1 MSVHRLPDGRWFV
14 QYRIDKGYRREYFGR
29 GIDAEQK
36 ARDRNRAILAERD
49 PGRLRQ
55 TPEEG
60 EKQFWELVNDYVE
73 ARRGSI
79 EPTTLN
85 RMKYKF
91 VKVILPALG
100 EIDVRRLTPEVLD
113 QYVSQRLREN
123 RKRTTIHTELTLIM
137 AVINWAMKRRYLL
150 INPLAGYEKI
160 KRDDAVIQPATRDE
174 LRKIIRKSPPQLKRA
189 ILLSYYTGLR
199 PGRQELFQLKWTDV
213 DWKAQTILV
222 RSAKKKGP
230 KSRTVPIHPDFLK
243 TLERWWR
250 ADRRGQ
256 GEIVT
261 FNGRPVTTLRRSWAT
276 AKRES
281 KITRRLP
288 LYAIRHA
295 FVTSLLSSGADLKAT
310 SELAGHSRP
319 DTTMRIYQHTDMKL
333 WRKSIRKL
341 PALI

>member
-1 MSVHRLPDGRWFV
+1 MSVHRLLDGRWFV
-14 QYRIDKGYRREYFGR
+14 QYRLEKGYRREYFGR
-29 GIDAEQK
+29 GIEAEQK
-36 ARDRNRAILAERD
+36 ARDRNRQILVERD
-49 PGRLRQ
+49 PSRIRV
-55 TPEEG
+55 TPGEG
-60 EKQFWELVNDYVE
+60 EKDFWELVNDYIQ
-73 ARRGSI
+73 ARHGSI

-85 RMKYKF
+85 RMMYKLE
-91 VKVILPALG
+91 KVILPALG

-113 QYVSQRLREN
+113 RYVSERLRQK

-137 AVINWAMKRRYLL
+137 AVINWAVKRRYLL

-174 LRKIIRKSPPQLKRA
+174 LTKILRKSPPQLKRA

-199 PGRQELFQLKWTDV
+199 PGRMELFRLRWTDV
-213 DWKAQTILV
+213 DWKAETITIL
-222 RSAKKKGP
+222 SAKKKGP
-230 KSRTVPIHPDFLK
+230 RSRAVPIHPDFLK

-250 ADRRGQ
+250 ADKRGQ
-256 GEIVT
+256 GEIIT
-261 FNGRPVTTLRRSWAT
+261 FDGHPITTLRRSWAT
-276 AKRES
+276 AKREA

-295 FVTSLLSSGADLKAT
+295 FVTNLLAGGADLKAT

-333 WRKSIRKL
+333 WRRSIRKL
-341 PALI
+341 PALK